1 MTGGT
6 ERQKML
12 FYSSLYRSFLWPAL
26 RSDVNGEFTDASRKV
41 VNKGFRYYTNPS
53 LWDTYRNKLVLLG
66 MLSPDVTADVIQSLI
81 DKGEKTGF
89 MPTFFH
95 GDHAAPF
102 ISGSYLRGIEAMI

>member
-1 MTGGT
+1 
-6 ERQKML
+6 
-12 FYSSLYRSFLWPAL
+12 
-26 RSDVNGEFTDASRKV
+26 
-41 VNKGFRYYTNPS
+41 
-53 LWDTYRNKLVLLG
+53 

-102 ISGSYLRGIEAMI
+102 ISGSYLRGIQDYDIESAYQLLLNNATKEGFLQQYEFLIIKYENL

>member
-1 MTGGT
+1 M
-6 ERQKML
+6 
-12 FYSSLYRSFLWPAL
+12 PP
-26 RSDVNGEFTDASRKV
+26 DKV

-102 ISGSYLRGIEAMI
+102 ISGSYLRGIRDYDVESAYQLLLNNAIERRRYASAHCRVY